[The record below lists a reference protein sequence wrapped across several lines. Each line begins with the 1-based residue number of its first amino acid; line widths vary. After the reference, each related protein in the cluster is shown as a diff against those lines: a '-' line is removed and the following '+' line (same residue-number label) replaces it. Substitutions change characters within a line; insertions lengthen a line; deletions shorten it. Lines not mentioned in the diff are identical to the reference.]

1 MRRMWLGQRRMAEP
15 HLRVERRGG
24 VLVLTMNRPH
34 RKNAMTGEMLAR
46 MADALGELRDDDDLR
61 VAVLTGADG
70 NFCSGSDLKEM
81 YGGRPDDEWK
91 QRHMEDQNLAWRG
104 LLRHDVPPKPI
115 IAAVE
120 GYAVAGGTELLQ
132 GTDIRVAGEGAQF
145 GIAEAQRGLFPL
157 GGSTVRL
164 RRQIPYTFAA
174 EMLLLGRR
182 ITAAEALRFGL
193 IGHVVPDGTALA
205 KALELAAVVEANAP
219 LSVKAIKQSLI
230 ETEGHPE
237 AEALAT
243 ELRIGMPIFPTADA
257 RAGPRAFAEKRPPR
271 FKGR

>member
-1 MRRMWLGQRRMAEP
+1 MGDA
-15 HLRVERRGG
+15 HLLVERQGAIM
-24 VLVLTMNRPH
+24 VLTLNRPH

-46 MADALGELRDDDDLR
+46 MADAFGELRDDDSLR
-61 VAVLTGADG
+61 VLVLTGAGG

-91 QRHMEDQNLAWRG
+91 RRHMEDQNLAWRG
-104 LLRHDVPPKPI
+104 LLRHEVPCKPI

-132 GTDIRVAGEGAQF
+132 GTDIRVAGESASF
-145 GIAEAQRGLFPL
+145 GIAEATRGLFPL

-164 RRQIPYTFAA
+164 RRQIPYTLAA

-182 ITAAEALRFGL
+182 ITAEEALRFGL
-193 IGHVVPDGTALA
+193 IGHVVPDGTALDRA
-205 KALELAAVVEANAP
+205 MELAMQVAANAP
-219 LSVKAIKQSLI
+219 LSVKAIKQSLL
-230 ETEGHPE
+230 ETEGLPE
-237 AEALAT
+237 TEALQI
-243 ELRIGMPIFPTADA
+243 EMRIGMPIFSTEDA
-257 RAGPRAFAEKRPPR
+257 REGPRAFAEKRPPE